1 MDKCRKIPK
10 GTLEQR
16 PLWTPLAL
24 FLGAQGFFM
33 GKVVNLADSPG
44 WVKKVTAGSRWLFF
58 GTGEMGDCEYP
69 LELFVRGC
77 LHGLFQGVE
86 VFDCQPSDFGDFF

>member
-1 MDKCRKIPK
+1 MINGRKTPK

-33 GKVVNLADSPG
+33 WKVINLADLPG
-44 WVKKVTAGSRWLFF
+44 WVKKVTAFSRWLFL
-58 GTGEMGDCEYP
+58 GTGCWAIVGWIY
-69 LELFVRGC
+69 
-77 LHGLFQGVE
+77 GVSGMRLVLKE
-86 VFDCQPSDFGDFF
+86 DILGFKDWISD

>member
-44 WVKKVTAGSRWLFF
+44 WVKKVTACSRWLFF
-58 GTGEMGDCEYP
+58 GSGELGDGLRFEIQIDQISI
-69 LELFVRGC
+69 FVY
-77 LHGLFQGVE
+77 LHR
-86 VFDCQPSDFGDFF
+86 FF